1 VDLVKFTEP
10 GRYQSELEDANRM
23 TDIMTHAQGTLWNT
37 R

>member
-1 VDLVKFTEP
+1 
-10 GRYQSELEDANRM
+10 M